1 MKLLLKPV
9 LVNMYE
15 TEEYLRHECNDIDF
29 TVVQPPG
36 LTNGPV
42 TDNEFQVA
50 NTKYFVSGAN
60 LRISRADVARYML
73 KILNEEAAFRQI
85 QAIGFLSN

>member
-1 MKLLLKPV
+1 MLKPV

-36 LTNGPV
+36 LTNGPL
-42 TDNEFQVA
+42 TDTEFQVA
-50 NTKYFVSGAN
+50 NTKYLVSGAN
-60 LRISRADVARYML
+60 HRISRADVARYML
-73 KILNEEAAFRQI
+73 KVLNEEATFRQI
-85 QAIGFLSN
+85 QAIGLLSN